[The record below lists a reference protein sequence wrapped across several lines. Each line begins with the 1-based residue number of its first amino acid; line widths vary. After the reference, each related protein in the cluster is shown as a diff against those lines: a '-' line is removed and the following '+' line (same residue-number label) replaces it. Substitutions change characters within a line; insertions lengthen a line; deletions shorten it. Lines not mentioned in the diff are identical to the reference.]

1 MMTEAPQRPASR
13 PTAHRISRRRALV
26 ASSVGLAAAGAGPLL
41 PRTDAAMARQ
51 ATPVPET
58 APGTVTTARVAQAVE
73 QIPNLVAEI
82 LNRTGVPGM
91 AVAVVYDDTIQY
103 LGGFGVRELG
113 KDAPIDAETVFQ
125 LASVS
130 KSLSATVVASVVGT
144 GEATWTSR
152 LSDINPGFAFF
163 DAWPMHAVSLADLFA
178 HRSGLRDHG
187 GDLLEDL
194 GFDRDTILE
203 RLRFLEPQYSFREG
217 YAYTNFGLTA
227 AAVAAAHAA
236 GATWEDLSEERLYRP
251 LAMTSTSSRFSDYMA
266 RENRAIPHVKRDG
279 RWQVTPQQRDPDAQ
293 APAGGASSNV
303 TDLAAWVRLEL
314 GQGTFDGQELI
325 PAAALAPVHTPQSV
339 SRVPPNPATDQAW
352 FYGLGTDI
360 NYTKFGTPQWGHSG
374 AFNLGAATAYYLLP
388 AAGFGIVAL
397 TNGEPVGAPEAVT
410 LTVLDIVQGVATIP
424 DWLAILT
431 PVFTQIDAASYTL
444 GRDWTTAPAS
454 VTRALANETYTGMY
468 QNAFYGDVEIAASG
482 ESLVLRIG
490 PEPREFPLT
499 HFDRDTFTWQP
510 TGENAYGLSGLTF
523 ALGDDGTASSFF
535 DQYLASD
542 GPGQL
547 QRKAPA

>member
-1 MMTEAPQRPASR
+1 MTDAPQRPATR
-13 PTAHRISRRRALV
+13 PAAHRISRRRALV
-26 ASSVGLAAAGAGPLL
+26 AASVGLAAASAGPVL
-41 PRTDAAMARQ
+41 PRTDAAMAGQ
-51 ATPVPET
+51 ATPAPEA
-58 APGTVTTARVAQAVE
+58 APGTVTAARVAQAVE
-73 QIPNLVAEI
+73 QIPTLAADI
-82 LNRTGVPGM
+82 LKRTGVPGM
-91 AVAVVYDDTIQY
+91 AVAVVYDDTVQY
-103 LGGFGVRELG
+103 TGGFGMRELG
-113 KDAPIDAETVFQ
+113 NDAPIDAETVFQ

-152 LSDINPGFAFF
+152 LSDINPGFALH
-163 DAWPMHAVSLADLFA
+163 DAWPTHSVSLADLFA

-236 GATWEDLSEERLYRP
+236 GATWEELSEERLYRP
-251 LAMTSTSSRFSDYMA
+251 LAMTSTSSRFADYIA
-266 RENRAIPHVKRDG
+266 RQNRAIPHVKRNG
-279 RWQVTPQQRDPDAQ
+279 QWQATPLQRDPDAQ
-293 APAGGASSNV
+293 SPAGGASSNV
-303 TDLAAWVRLEL
+303 TDLAAWMRLEL
-314 GQGTFDGQELI
+314 DQGTFAGQELI
-325 PAAALAPVHTPQSV
+325 PAAALAPVHSPQAV
-339 SRVPPNPATDQAW
+339 SRVPPNPSKDQAW

-360 NYTKFGTPQWGHSG
+360 NYTKFGTPQWSHSG
-374 AFNLGAATAYYLLP
+374 AFNLGAATTYYLLP

-397 TNGEPVGAPEAVT
+397 TNGEPVGAPEAVA

-431 PVFTQIDAASYTL
+431 PVFSQVDAATYTL

-454 VTRALANETYTGMY
+454 ATRALANGTYTGMY
-468 QNAFYGDVEIAASG
+468 ENAFYGEVEIAARG
-482 ESLVLRIG
+482 DTLVLRIG
-490 PEPREFPLT
+490 PEPREFALT

-523 ALGDDGTASSFF
+523 AMGDEGMASSFH

-542 GPGQL
+542 GPGEL
-547 QRKAPA
+547 RRKATT